1 MKWNSIL
8 SILPEGLIML
18 NSETRKIEQTNN
30 ELYSILNIPEGTDIQ
45 NLKEIMSQFELDQI

>member
-1 MKWNSIL
+1 
-8 SILPEGLIML
+8 ML

-45 NLKEIMSQFELDQI
+45 NLKEIMSHFELDQI